1 MADVAGFNAYADMSD
16 AMLFRSRTRLVF
28 EFVIAIADDMRTAI
42 PENRFNDWCSARAPT
57 VIERLLWYLWLFL
70 FLIPPPVFGPAA
82 AAAAAAFA
90 AAAFAAAAAAAAVAV
105 VAVVAADND
114 AVADVAP
121 ACTFK
126 LDPIITSTFWNMR
139 QIRRVVPIPGIML
152 NALSTMSI
160 DALAAPPIPD
170 TTDSLSFSIDSFN
183 LPVRVSILAAY
194 SSPFFSGSSLKSIPI
209 IFNKPFIVIAGGS
222 LDGVVNID
230 LTKFIIGWTTTQKD

>member
-1 MADVAGFNAYADMSD
+1 VADVAGFNAYADMSD

-70 FLIPPPVFGPAA
+70 FLIPPPFFV
-82 AAAAAAFA
+82 
-90 AAAFAAAAAAAAVAV
+90 AAAAAAVAV
-105 VAVVAADND
+105 AAAVVAATPVAAAAAD
-114 AVADVAP
+114 AAADVAP

-170 TTDSLSFSIDSFN
+170 TTDSLNFSIDSFN
-183 LPVRVSILAAY
+183 FSVRVLILSAC
-194 SSPFFSGSSLKSIPI
+194 SSPIFSGSFKSMPI
-209 IFNKPFIVIAGGS
+209 IFNKSFIVIGGS